1 VQTITGSPFFFFHT
15 ANAFQPDDQTI
26 SIDLCRYDDFS
37 INHSFYFDSL
47 GKYGLRACGI
57 GRLTRITLDLTEMTA
72 GEHRLVD
79 CPLEL
84 PRFNLHHTFREYRY
98 VYGTGCSHEKQNPF
112 LNQLVKAD
120 LMTGN
125 AITWSRE
132 GCYPSEPLFVER
144 PGADVEDDGV
154 LLSMVSEPGSG
165 LTRLFVLD
173 AGNLQEIAGAEIPA
187 YIPPGLHGQFYAT

>member
-1 VQTITGSPFFFFHT
+1 
-15 ANAFQPDDQTI
+15 
-26 SIDLCRYDDFS
+26 
-37 INHSFYFDSL
+37 
-47 GKYGLRACGI
+47 
-57 GRLTRITLDLTEMTA
+57 
-72 GEHRLVD
+72 
-79 CPLEL
+79 
-84 PRFNLHHTFREYRY
+84 
-98 VYGTGCSHEKQNPF
+98 
-112 LNQLVKAD
+112 
-120 LMTGN
+120 MTGN